1 VCTNLNQ
8 RSLQD
13 QNKSIFQ
20 FLLGVFDYR
29 NKFHDSRSLTGIEE
43 VEQHAISA
51 FISLI
56 IKLNESLFTP
66 ILLSTVEWATSN
78 NNYYRGIFFYRL
90 VESLADKLKSLFI
103 PYFGYIL
110 DNSVSHL
117 QNSHEEL
124 PVQDYNQLIR
134 FILSSL
140 YRCFLYDTEGFINK
154 EKFDVL
160 LPALVKQ
167 LEEEGTDYDEYE
179 DRMLRFLVPCIAQ
192 LAVCVSNDALWK
204 PLNYQVLLKTRSKS
218 PKVRYM
224 ALKVIQECYTKL
236 GEELL
241 VLLPETIPFLAEL
254 MEDSEPRIEKLSHEV
269 VKLIEQYLGQESLSS
284 YL

>member
-1 VCTNLNQ
+1 
-8 RSLQD
+8 
-13 QNKSIFQ
+13 
-20 FLLGVFDYR
+20 
-29 NKFHDSRSLTGIEE
+29 

-110 DNSVSHL
+110 DNSISHL